1 MKKALLAIG
10 ALAGS
15 TVLLALSVM
24 LLRDH
29 FQSIKDVSEYGL
41 PLAADIPPLER
52 RSALLTQQTELSALE
67 ANLRTASAQEKLHV
81 YVLPESNDVTRI
93 LAFLETVRTFLERR
107 KLLTS
112 MEPIAVGDPVLEP
125 IGGSNQQMLE
135 SRTLTLT
142 ATLQPQGRL
151 KLFSILQM
159 SGLLTV
165 GDALSSTD
173 IKTLF
178 DLTENQNYAGIIPVE
193 QFLSAD
199 LQDYA
204 ADPTIPEERLKQAM
218 SSEEFLSAFHHLLDN
233 SQLPAIVAFLK
244 GDLGRA
250 LLQQKLY

>member
-1 MKKALLAIG
+1 
-10 ALAGS
+10 
-15 TVLLALSVM
+15 
-24 LLRDH
+24 
-29 FQSIKDVSEYGL
+29 
-41 PLAADIPPLER
+41 
-52 RSALLTQQTELSALE
+52 
-67 ANLRTASAQEKLHV
+67 
-81 YVLPESNDVTRI
+81 
-93 LAFLETVRTFLERR
+93 
-107 KLLTS
+107 
-112 MEPIAVGDPVLEP
+112 
-125 IGGSNQQMLE
+125 MLE

-250 LLQQKLY
+250 LLQQKLWPVQFLTIEKESLQQLADGTEKVQLTLKVYSKKG